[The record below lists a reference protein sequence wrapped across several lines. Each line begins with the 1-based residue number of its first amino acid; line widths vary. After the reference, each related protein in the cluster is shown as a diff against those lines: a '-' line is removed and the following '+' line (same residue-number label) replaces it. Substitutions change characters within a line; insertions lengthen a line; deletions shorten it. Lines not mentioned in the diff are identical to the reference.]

1 MQTVKTSGR
10 GGAARRETSIRIH
23 RTKLVAPPRPPSFV
37 RRARLDE
44 LLTRSVEQPLTLIS
58 AHAGTGK
65 TALLASWAA
74 GRRDVAWLTVDR
86 DDNWSPHF
94 WQGVELAL
102 DGVLGASDAGPHAVD
117 DPVQR
122 IIGRLPP
129 RRRVVLVLDD
139 LHEIENPVVLKEL
152 GALISHAP
160 KQLRLVVATRA
171 DPPLRIQ
178 RQRVAGQLSEVRAS
192 DLAFT
197 AAECRDLLGPL
208 AELLEDE
215 DVDTLCERTEG
226 WAAGIRLA
234 ALSLEAEEDKR
245 GFVHRFAGDE
255 RAVSDYLLNEI
266 FDRLPESRRR
276 FMLRTAVPKRLTPEL
291 AVELSGDPHAARVL
305 SELEAANFLISS
317 QAGQGA
323 TYRYHA
329 LLRDFLLARLAQLQ
343 PTELRSLQRR
353 TAHWAW
359 RHGDPETAFRHAI
372 AGEDWDLA
380 DELTAEA
387 WDVVVFGVAAR
398 DRDAV
403 SETPEAQLEGRPGL
417 AFRVAAAHL
426 FLGNRREAERIF
438 QIGERGLESATPD
451 RRDALAVISATFVL
465 TIARL
470 QGDYARVLELAR
482 ELEAQPIVGTFA
494 TAVRERAR
502 QAIVL
507 SNLGTVDVATGDV
520 GDAEPRLYEAMSLA
534 REVGLDHVVLNS
546 LSQLAMLESTR
557 GRLRQA
563 VELAREGVDFAERR
577 NWETLHQ
584 GIGSRLVLGWAH
596 YQWNEL
602 ELASEQIGKAAA
614 AARLWGDRTGTVG
627 AALLDALVLAAAGP
641 DGSVEGLRRLRG
653 VRAQMQGWRPPL
665 FLAALVQTAEAR
677 VLAASGDLE
686 GARLAIERGELD
698 EGDGGLV
705 LARISLAQGAPT
717 DALAEIEAYDPS
729 GGARDL
735 AGQVEAGVLEAVAKQ
750 ELNDRAGAAVA
761 IESALGLAERGSYRR
776 PFVDGGPSVRGLLVE
791 RVRHG
796 TDHRAL
802 VAELIAA
809 LERRSASTELT
820 LPELLEP
827 LSDREQ
833 AVLRYLPTMMSNA
846 EIASE
851 LFLSVN
857 TVKTHLKAIYRKL
870 GATRRRDAV
879 ERARRV
885 ELL

>member
-1 MQTVKTSGR
+1 MQNVKSSGR
-10 GGAARRETSIRIH
+10 GGAARRATSVRIH
-23 RTKLVAPPRPPSFV
+23 GTKLVAPPRPPSFV
-37 RRARLDE
+37 GRERLDE
-44 LLTRSVEQPLTLIS
+44 LLTRSVEQPLTLVS

-65 TALLASWAA
+65 TALLASWAS
-74 GRRDVAWLTVDR
+74 GRSDVGWLTLDR

-94 WQGVELAL
+94 WQGIELAL
-102 DGVLGASDAGPHAVD
+102 DGVLGAADVALDVGD

-122 IIGRLPP
+122 VIARLPP

-152 GALISHAP
+152 GSLISHSP
-160 KQLRLVVATRA
+160 RQLRLVVATRA

-178 RQRVAGQLSEVRAS
+178 RLRVAGQLAEVRAS

-197 AAECRDLLGPL
+197 AAECRDMLGPL
-208 AELLEDE
+208 AELLEEE
-215 DVDTLCERTEG
+215 DIQTLCKRTEG
-226 WAAGIRLA
+226 WAAGVRLA
-234 ALSLEAEEDKR
+234 ALSLEGEEDKR
-245 GFVHRFAGDE
+245 GFVQRFAGDD

-266 FDRLPESRRR
+266 LARLPEARRR
-276 FMLRTAVPKRLTPEL
+276 FVLRTAIPKRITVDL

-305 SELEAANFLISS
+305 GELEAANFLVSS
-317 QAGQGA
+317 QDGKGA

-343 PTELRSLQRR
+343 PKELRSLHRR

-403 SETPEAQLEGRPGL
+403 SETPEGELANRPGL
-417 AFRVAAAHL
+417 ACRVAAAHL
-426 FLGNRREAERIF
+426 FLGNRREAERIYK
-438 QIGERGLESATPD
+438 IGEEGLESASSD
-451 RRDALAVISATFVL
+451 RRDALAVISATFLL
-465 TIARL
+465 TISRL
-470 QGDYARVLELAR
+470 DGDYARVLELAR
-482 ELEAQPIVGTFA
+482 ELEARPIVGNFA
-494 TAVRERAR
+494 VDMRERAR

-507 SNLGTVDVATGDV
+507 SNLGTVDVAV
-520 GDAEPRLYEAMSLA
+520 GNVAEAEPRLHEAMSFA
-534 REVGLDHVVLNS
+534 RETGLDHVVLNV
-546 LSQLAMLESTR
+546 LSQLALLESTR
-557 GRLRQA
+557 GRLRNA
-563 VELAREGVDFAERR
+563 VHLAREAVDFAERR
-577 NWETLHQ
+577 NWATLHQ
-584 GIGSRLVLGWAH
+584 GIGSRLVLGWAY

-602 ELASEQIGKAAA
+602 ELAAEHIGRAAE

-627 AALLDALVLAAAGP
+627 AAVLDALVLVAAGQQ
-641 DGSVEGLRRLRG
+641 GSIDGLRRLRG
-653 VRAQMQGWRPPL
+653 VRAQMDGWRPPV
-665 FLAALVQTAEAR
+665 FLAALVRTAEAR

-686 GARLAIERGELD
+686 GAREAIERD
-698 EGDGGLV
+698 EFEDSDGGLV
-705 LARISLAQGAPT
+705 LARISLAQGLPGE
-717 DALAEIEAYDPS
+717 ALAELEAYDASS
-729 GGARDL
+729 GAHDL
-735 AGQVEAGVLEAVAKQ
+735 AGRVEAGVLAAVAKH
-750 ELNDRAGAAVA
+750 ELNDRVGAGAA
-761 IESALGLAERGSYRR
+761 IESALALAGRGSYRR
-776 PFVDGGPSVRGLLVE
+776 AFVDGGPSVRGLLVD

-796 TDHRAL
+796 TNHRAL

-809 LERRSASTELT
+809 LERRAATTELT

-885 ELL
+885 GLL

>member
-10 GGAARRETSIRIH
+10 GGAARRVTSIRIH

-65 TALLASWAA
+65 TALLASWAT

-102 DGVLGASDAGPHAVD
+102 DGVLGASDAGPDAVD

-129 RRRVVLVLDD
+129 RRKVVLVLDD

-152 GALISHAP
+152 GALISHSP
-160 KQLRLVVATRA
+160 TQLRLVIATRA

-197 AAECRDLLGPL
+197 AAECRDMLGPL

-215 DVDTLCERTEG
+215 DVGTLCERTEG

-245 GFVHRFAGDE
+245 GFVQRFAGDE

-266 FDRLPESRRR
+266 LDRLPIARRR
-276 FMLRTAVPKRLTPEL
+276 FVLRTAVPKRLTADL

-305 SELEAANFLISS
+305 GELETANFLISS

-329 LLRDFLLARLAQLQ
+329 LLRDFLLARLAQMQ
-343 PTELRSLQRR
+343 PKELRSLQRR

-403 SETPEAQLEGRPGL
+403 SETPEAELEGRPGL
-417 AFRVAAAHL
+417 ACRVAAAHL
-426 FLGNRREAERIF
+426 FLGNRGEAERIF
-438 QIGERGLESATPD
+438 QIAQRGLESATPD

-470 QGDYARVLELAR
+470 EGDYGAN
-482 ELEAQPIVGTFA
+482 P
-494 TAVRERAR
+494 RAR
-502 QAIVL
+502 
-507 SNLGTVDVATGDV
+507 S
-520 GDAEPRLYEAMSLA
+520 
-534 REVGLDHVVLNS
+534 
-546 LSQLAMLESTR
+546 
-557 GRLRQA
+557 
-563 VELAREGVDFAERR
+563 
-577 NWETLHQ
+577 
-584 GIGSRLVLGWAH
+584 
-596 YQWNEL
+596 
-602 ELASEQIGKAAA
+602 
-614 AARLWGDRTGTVG
+614 
-627 AALLDALVLAAAGP
+627 
-641 DGSVEGLRRLRG
+641 
-653 VRAQMQGWRPPL
+653 
-665 FLAALVQTAEAR
+665 
-677 VLAASGDLE
+677 
-686 GARLAIERGELD
+686 
-698 EGDGGLV
+698 
-705 LARISLAQGAPT
+705 
-717 DALAEIEAYDPS
+717 
-729 GGARDL
+729 
-735 AGQVEAGVLEAVAKQ
+735 
-750 ELNDRAGAAVA
+750 
-761 IESALGLAERGSYRR
+761 
-776 PFVDGGPSVRGLLVE
+776 
-791 RVRHG
+791 
-796 TDHRAL
+796 
-802 VAELIAA
+802 
-809 LERRSASTELT
+809 
-820 LPELLEP
+820 
-827 LSDREQ
+827 
-833 AVLRYLPTMMSNA
+833 
-846 EIASE
+846 
-851 LFLSVN
+851 
-857 TVKTHLKAIYRKL
+857 
-870 GATRRRDAV
+870 
-879 ERARRV
+879 
-885 ELL
+885 